1 MRRATSARILSA
13 QRDIYQ
19 NLNQIENTELRNSV
33 GPNSIHYWSQRN
45 ARLGDEIPFGI
56 FFNLSSTN

>member
-19 NLNQIENTELRNSV
+19 NLNQIENTDQQDTV
-33 GPNSIHYWSQRN
+33 
-45 ARLGDEIPFGI
+45 
-56 FFNLSSTN
+56 